1 MRSVYKCAGNWIY
14 IASLSFNRWIYA
26 ASISRLYY
34 YFFFFFYNINFK
46 EILVFLYIS
55 FDCWDPLLYSCQRYN
70 KHIHLHRVAHREI
83 CISSSHR
90 IMAEKRRRGSSAT
103 FFFFSFY
110 FQCIYWKKK
119 KSLNMSSLFMCCTLL
134 CVCVCVLRF
143 HCERGFVKNG
153 LGYWFL
159 DDVPDP
165 LKRISIPPI
174 ASLSVHRRDFFSSG
188 SNWTKR
194 LERPERKEKKK
205 LMERDKKDVRHPLH
219 NPRGVIQKRHPR
231 L

>member
-103 FFFFSFY
+103 FFFFILFPMYLLEEEEILKYELAFY
-110 FQCIYWKKK
+110 VLYTFV
-119 KSLNMSSLFMCCTLL
+119 
-134 CVCVCVLRF
+134 CVCVCVEISLWAWLCEKRTRLLIFRWRAGSIKKDFNPSHRLTLRSST
-143 HCERGFVKNG
+143 G
-153 LGYWFL
+153 LFL
-159 DDVPDP
+159 FRFQ
-165 LKRISIPPI
+165 LNEEIRET
-174 ASLSVHRRDFFSSG
+174 R
-188 SNWTKR
+188 TKR
-194 LERPERKEKKK
+194 KKK
-205 LMERDKKDVRHPLH
+205 AHGK
-219 NPRGVIQKRHPR
+219 GQKGRSTPSP
-231 L
+231 